1 MSGEYGSSPYGTE
14 PYGGLLVDDTP
25 KVAWGL
31 GNRFFLAGVD
41 VSGDVAAIDE
51 CAGSIELHD
60 VTRLSKS
67 AFERI
72 GGLRDGLIKFTAY
85 FNPEP
90 VATGLGYGL
99 GGYGTSGY
107 GD

>member
-1 MSGEYGSSPYGTE
+1 MTITGEYGTSPYGLE
-14 PYGGLLVDDTP
+14 PYGGLAVDDTP

-31 GNRFFLAGVD
+31 GNAFYLAGRD

-51 CAGSIELHD
+51 CSGSIELLD
-60 VTRLSKS
+60 VTRIRRS
-67 AFERI
+67 AFERV

-85 FNPEP
+85 FNP
-90 VATGLGYGL
+90 ATGGYGL